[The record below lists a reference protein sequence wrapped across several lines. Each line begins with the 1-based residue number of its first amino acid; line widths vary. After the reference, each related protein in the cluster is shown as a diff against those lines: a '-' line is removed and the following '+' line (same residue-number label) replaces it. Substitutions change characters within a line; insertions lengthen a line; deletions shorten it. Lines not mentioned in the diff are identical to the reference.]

1 MDDYL
6 NVNDDKG
13 PNAEGQLQDYQCKGK
28 MQGAD
33 NLTFALLCLNEKSF
47 PSDYNYS
54 RFKITITIFPSKIEH
69 SVLNFL
75 VSNLISQSWIN
86 ISVNECLK
94 LL

>member
-6 NVNDDKG
+6 NVNDNKG

-54 RFKITITIFPSKIEH
+54 
-69 SVLNFL
+69 
-75 VSNLISQSWIN
+75 
-86 ISVNECLK
+86 
-94 LL
+94 